1 MTNFALK
8 RDREPV
14 PILIP
19 TSWWNRH
26 NIRWKTMALAIAIGT
41 IPTLAIGS
49 VAYYFAAKSVNQEV
63 SNLKKTL
70 VGDLQNQV
78 NVFMGDRLS
87 DIQVMANLDIFTNP
101 RLSRQAT
108 KQEQTA
114 ALEKIQAAYGFYDSI
129 AIFDLQGKLIAQTQG
144 ETLENH
150 LDRSYVQDV
159 LKAKMAVISQ
169 PQLFAS
175 SGVFSIYGT
184 SPIQEQLTGKT
195 IGFVRARIP
204 VAVLTKLLQNY
215 TTQGSQYYLLNN
227 QGEIFLSSTG
237 EYITPSTSSDSSA
250 VRQPDNYQ
258 AITPQNI
265 FEDTEELNKLLT
277 SAGLASSTVLNK
289 KTNSSQLLTY
299 APAQTVAG
307 LPDLEWQGILAT
319 DTAII
324 YAPQRKL
331 GLVFALGSVLGAVVI
346 GAIAYVVANRLLRP
360 ILLAANA
367 VQEISRGNFTTRLK
381 IAGTDEI
388 AQFAQDINQMAVQ
401 LADFVEVQS
410 ILIQQSES
418 IKDITLRSAS
428 AQNCLEILEAVVQ
441 GSYAAFK
448 AGRVV
453 YYQFDSQS
461 AIAVA
466 ECATQGY
473 SAVKNSHLNAEL
485 FAEYQVQSSLS
496 QIEVINDL
504 TQSNLTPTKR
514 EYLASL
520 GAKSSLIATVIIENQ
535 LHGLLMVHQP
545 TSLLPWMNEEV
556 KFLTQVANQIAFS
569 VTRLELVEQQK
580 LGAIREKLARE
591 AMQARA
597 LSLLQEVDELSHGDL
612 TLRARVTEDEIGTI
626 ADAYNSTI
634 ASLQSLVK
642 QTKEAAMEVQL
653 NTSANDAAVQ
663 SLAQDTVTQAS
674 SIMRM
679 LGQVQDLEASIA
691 LIAHLAHQAEAFVH
705 QATTTIAREDQ
716 TMNRTVA
723 EIKAVQHT
731 ITQTATKAEKLG
743 ESSQSISQA
752 VNLIGRFAAQ
762 THLLALKASI
772 EAARA
777 GEQGKGFAVIAEEV
791 RSLATQ
797 SAEATAEIETLVS
810 RIQLETT
817 EVVQAMHQGAAQ
829 IASGTELVQQT
840 RQSLSQVHNTSGEI
854 RKLVSSITQAT
865 QNQSTTSAQVSQTIV
880 DVAAIAEQNSQSATQ
895 VSHSIQELSA
905 IAEKLQSNIAKFK
918 T

>member
-1 MTNFALK
+1 MTNFATK
-8 RDREPV
+8 GNRAPTPD
-14 PILIP
+14 LIP
-19 TSWWNRH
+19 TSIPPSWWDRH
-26 NIRWKTMALAIAIGT
+26 SIRWKTMVLAIAIGT
-41 IPTLAIGS
+41 VPTLAIGS

-70 VGDLQNQV
+70 AGDLQNQV

-87 DIQVMANLDIFTNP
+87 DIEVMANLDIFTNP

-114 ALEKIQAAYGFYDSI
+114 ALQKIQTAYGFYDSI
-129 AIFDLQGKLIAQTQG
+129 AIFDLQGNVIAQTK
-144 ETLENH
+144 EEALDNH
-150 LDRSYVQDV
+150 LTRKYVQDA
-159 LKAKMAVISQ
+159 LKAKTAVISQ
-169 PQLFAS
+169 PQLSAS
-175 SGVFSIYGT
+175 SGVFSVYGA
-184 SPIQEQLTGKT
+184 SPIREQLTGKT

-204 VAVLTKLLQNY
+204 VAVLTKLLQSY

-227 QGEIFLSSTG
+227 QGKIFLSSTG
-237 EYITPSTSSDSSA
+237 EYGTSKPQESEVIA
-250 VRQPDNYQ
+250 PQ
-258 AITPQNI
+258 AI
-265 FEDTEELNKLLT
+265 FGDAEELNQLLT
-277 SAGLASSTVLNK
+277 SKNLASSILINQ
-289 KTNSSQLLTY
+289 KTNSPQLLTY
-299 APAQTVAG
+299 APPQTIAG
-307 LPDLEWQGILAT
+307 LPDLKWQGILAT
-319 DTAII
+319 DATIL

-331 GLVFALGSVLGAVVI
+331 GLVFALGSVLGAVGV
-346 GAIAYVVANRLLRP
+346 GAIAYVLANRLLRP
-360 ILLAANA
+360 ILQAANA
-367 VQEISRGNFTTRLK
+367 VQEISRGNFATRLE

-401 LADFVEVQS
+401 LGDFVEVQS
-410 ILIQQSES
+410 ILIQQSDS
-418 IKDITLRSAS
+418 IKDITLRSAC
-428 AQNCLEILEAVVQ
+428 ALNRLEILEAAVE

-448 AGRVV
+448 AARVV
-453 YYQFDSQS
+453 YYQVDSQS

-466 ECATQGY
+466 ECVTQGY
-473 SAVKNSHLNAEL
+473 PAVKNSHLSAEL
-485 FAEYQVQSSLS
+485 FAEYQVPSAVP

-504 TQSNLTPTKR
+504 TQTNLTPTKR

-520 GAKSSLIATVIIENQ
+520 GAPSSLIVTVIIENQ

-545 TSLLPWMNEEV
+545 ASLLPWMNEEV

-569 VTRLELVEQQK
+569 ITRLELVEQQK
-580 LGAIREKLARE
+580 QGEIREKLARE

-597 LSLLQEVDELSHGDL
+597 LSLLQEVDELSQGDL

-634 ASLQSLVK
+634 ASLQNLVK
-642 QTKEAAMEVQL
+642 QTQAAATEVQL
-653 NTSANDAAVQ
+653 NTSVNNAAVQ
-663 SLAQDTVTQAS
+663 SLAKDTITQAN
-674 SIMRM
+674 SITQM
-679 LGQVQDLEASIA
+679 LGQVQNLEASIA
-691 LIAHLAHQAEAFVH
+691 LIAHQANQAEAFVH

-723 EIKAVQHT
+723 EIKAVQQT
-731 ITQTATKAEKLG
+731 VAQTATKAEKLS

-797 SAEATAEIETLVS
+797 SAEATAAIETLVS
-810 RIQLETT
+810 KIQLETNN
-817 EVVQAMHQGAAQ
+817 VVQAMHQGAAQ
-829 IASGTELVQQT
+829 IASGNDLVEQT
-840 RQSLSQVHNTSGEI
+840 RQSLSQVNHTSGEI

-865 QNQSTTSAQVSQTIV
+865 QQQSTTSALVSQTIV
-880 DVAAIAEQNSQSATQ
+880 DVAAIAEQNSLSATQ

>member
-1 MTNFALK
+1 MTNFAPK
-8 RDREPV
+8 DDREQAPD
-14 PILIP
+14 LIP
-19 TSWWNRH
+19 TSWWDNH
-26 NIRWKTMALAIAIGT
+26 SIRWKTMAMAIAIGT

-49 VAYYFAAKSVNQEV
+49 LAYYFAAKSVNQEI
-63 SNLKKTL
+63 SNLKKTS

-78 NVFMGDRLS
+78 NVFMGDRLG
-87 DIQVMANLDIFTNP
+87 DIQVMANLDIFTNS
-101 RLSRQAT
+101 RLSKQAT

-129 AIFDLQGKLIAQTQG
+129 AIFDLQGNVIAQTNG
-144 ETLENH
+144 KTLGNH
-150 LDRSYVQDV
+150 LNRSYVQDA
-159 LKAKMAVISQ
+159 LKAKRAVISQ
-169 PQLFAS
+169 PQLSVS
-175 SGVFSIYGT
+175 SGVFSIYGA
-184 SPIQEQLTGKT
+184 SPIQDQLTGKT
-195 IGFVRARIP
+195 LGFVRARIP

-237 EYITPSTSSDSSA
+237 EYITPPTSNASSA
-250 VRQPDNYQ
+250 TRQADNYQ
-258 AITPQNI
+258 AITPQKI

-277 SAGLASSTVLNK
+277 SDGLASGTVINR

-299 APAQTVAG
+299 APSKTVAG
-307 LPDLEWQGILAT
+307 LPDLKWQGILAT

-324 YAPQRKL
+324 SAPQRKL
-331 GLVFALGSVLGAVVI
+331 GLVFALGSVVGAVSI
-346 GAIAYVVANRLLRP
+346 GAIAYVLANRLLKP
-360 ILLAANA
+360 ILQATNA
-367 VQEISRGNFTTRLK
+367 VQQISRGNFTTRLD

-418 IKDITLRSAS
+418 IKDITLRSAC
-428 AQNCLEILEAVVQ
+428 AQSYLEILEAVVQ
-441 GSYAAFK
+441 GSYTAFK
-448 AGRVV
+448 AARVV

-466 ECATQGY
+466 ECAAQGY
-473 SAVKNSHLNAEL
+473 LAVKNSHLSAEL
-485 FAEYQVQSSLS
+485 FVEYQVQPSLP

-504 TQSNLTPTKR
+504 TQTNLTPTKR
-514 EYLASL
+514 EYLASM
-520 GAKSSLIATVIIENQ
+520 GAKSSLIAPVIIENQ

-545 TSLLPWMNEEV
+545 ASLLPWMNEEV
-556 KFLTQVANQIAFS
+556 KFLTQIANQITFS
-569 VTRLELVEQQK
+569 VTRLELIEQQK
-580 LGAIREKLARE
+580 LGEIREKSARE

-597 LSLLQEVDELSHGDL
+597 LSLLQEVDELSQGDL

-626 ADAYNSTI
+626 ANAYNSAI
-634 ASLQSLVK
+634 ASLQKLVQ
-642 QTKEAAMEVQL
+642 QTKAAATEVQV
-653 NTSANDAAVQ
+653 NASVNDTAMQ
-663 SLAQDTVTQAS
+663 SLAQDTITQAN
-674 SIMRM
+674 SITRM

-691 LIAHLAHQAEAFVH
+691 LIAHQADQAEAFVH
-705 QATTTIAREDQ
+705 QATATITREDQ
-716 TMNRTVA
+716 IMNRTVA
-723 EIKAVQHT
+723 EIKAVHHT
-731 ITQTATKAEKLG
+731 VTQTATKAEKLG

-810 RIQLETT
+810 KIQLETND
-817 EVVQAMHQGAAQ
+817 VVQAMHQGAAQ
-829 IASGTELVQQT
+829 IASGNELVQQT
-840 RQSLSQVHNTSGEI
+840 RQSLSQVHHTSGEI

-865 QNQSTTSAQVSQTIV
+865 QHQSTTSAQVSQTIV

>member
-8 RDREPV
+8 DDREQAAD
-14 PILIP
+14 LIP
-19 TSWWNRH
+19 TSWWDRH
-26 NIRWKTMALAIAIGT
+26 SIRWKTMALAIAIGT

-49 VAYYFAAKSVNQEV
+49 LAYYFAAQSVNQEV
-63 SNLKKTL
+63 SNLKKTS
-70 VGDLQNQV
+70 VGDLQHQV
-78 NVFMGDRLS
+78 NVFMGDRLG

-101 RLSRQAT
+101 RLSAQAT
-108 KQEQTA
+108 KQEKTA
-114 ALEKIQAAYGFYDSI
+114 ALEKIQTAYGFYDSI
-129 AIFDLQGKLIAQTQG
+129 AIFDLQGNVIAQTNG
-144 ETLENH
+144 KTLDNH
-150 LDRSYVQDV
+150 LNRSYVQDA
-159 LKAKMAVISQ
+159 LKAKRAVISQ
-169 PQLFAS
+169 PQLSVS
-175 SGVFSIYGT
+175 SGVFSIYGA
-184 SPIQEQLTGKT
+184 SPIQDQLTGKT

-227 QGEIFLSSTG
+227 QGEIFLSSAG
-237 EYITPSTSSDSSA
+237 EYITPSTSNASSA
-250 VRQPDNYQ
+250 THQSGNYQ
-258 AITPQNI
+258 AITPQKI
-265 FEDTEELNKLLT
+265 FEDTEELNQLLT
-277 SAGLASSTVLNK
+277 SADLASSIVINS
-289 KTNSSQLLTY
+289 KTNALQLLTY
-299 APAQTVAG
+299 APSKTVAG
-307 LPDLEWQGILAT
+307 LPDLQWQGILAT

-324 YAPQRKL
+324 SAPQRKL
-331 GLVFALGSVLGAVVI
+331 GLVFALGSIVGAVGI
-346 GAIAYVVANRLLRP
+346 GAIAYVLANRLLRR
-360 ILLAANA
+360 ILQATNA
-367 VQEISRGNFTTRLK
+367 VQEISRGNFTTNLD

-418 IKDITLRSAS
+418 IKDITLRSAC
-428 AQNCLEILEAVVQ
+428 AQSCLEILEAVVQ

-448 AGRVV
+448 AARVV

-466 ECATQGY
+466 ECAAQGY
-473 SAVKNSHLNAEL
+473 LAVKNSHLNAEL
-485 FAEYQVQSSLS
+485 FAEYQVQPSLP

-504 TQSNLTPTKR
+504 TQTNITPAKR
-514 EYLASL
+514 EYLASM
-520 GAKSSLIATVIIENQ
+520 GAKSSLIAPVIIENQ

-556 KFLTQVANQIAFS
+556 KFLTQVANQITFS

-580 LGAIREKLARE
+580 LGEIREKSARE
-591 AMQARA
+591 AIQARA
-597 LSLLQEVDELSHGDL
+597 LSLLQEVDELSQGDL

-626 ADAYNSTI
+626 ADAYNSAI
-634 ASLQSLVK
+634 ASLQKLVQ
-642 QTKEAAMEVQL
+642 QTKAAATEVQL
-653 NTSANDAAVQ
+653 NTSANDTAVQ
-663 SLAQDTVTQAS
+663 SLAQDTIAQAN
-674 SIMRM
+674 SITRM

-691 LIAHLAHQAEAFVH
+691 LIAHQAHQAEAFVH
-705 QATTTIAREDQ
+705 QATATITREDQ

-731 ITQTATKAEKLG
+731 VTQTATKAEKLG

-810 RIQLETT
+810 KIQLETND
-817 EVVQAMHQGAAQ
+817 VVQAMHQGAAQ
-829 IASGTELVQQT
+829 IASGNELVQQT
-840 RQSLSQVHNTSGEI
+840 RQSLSQVHHTSGEI
-854 RKLVSSITQAT
+854 SKLVSSITQTT
-865 QNQSTTSAQVSQTIV
+865 QHQSTTSAQVSQTIV
-880 DVAAIAEQNSQSATQ
+880 EVAAIAEQNSQSATQ